1 MRAFPTRLASSRLA
15 RGLIAVPLL
24 LSFLVTPSIADNLT
38 DINNKVADA
47 SEALTEA
54 SKEVAAAAARLKKTQ
69 AKLPAAKV
77 ALAEASAVEAT
88 ATGVYNAAAA
98 DLAVAKKIYAEAL
111 TKVTSKE
118 AEISIL
124 QKKVDQFARSVY
136 QQGPTSQWEI
146 ILESESPSDLT
157 TRLQNIKAVS
167 QTTAKSLDD
176 LVIAKEELKTD
187 ADAAEVVRQDMQR
200 VADIA
205 SQALIDAQN
214 AADAAAAAKSSVDKL
229 LKEEAAD
236 LKVAEDDKARVQSEY
251 NELRAEQLRIAA
263 ASKAAGS
270 QGPVDPQATG
280 SLSWPLPGR
289 AAGGGVGWRV
299 HPVYKYKSC
308 HTGVDTGA
316 PGGTRIRAAAAG
328 IVLSTTKSRA
338 YGNMTLIDHGG
349 GMVTMYAHQSRFGV
363 SPGQAVANQEVI
375 GYVGTTGFSTGNH
388 LHFEVHLNG
397 VPYNPMGWFG
407 GSKTVVPCWG

>member
-1 MRAFPTRLASSRLA
+1 MRAFLTRLKSSRFT
-15 RGLIAVPLL
+15 RGLLAVPLL
-24 LSFLVTPSIADNLT
+24 LSLLMTPAIANNT
-38 DINNKVADA
+38 DIDRQVAEA

-54 SKEVAAAAARLKKTQ
+54 SEAVVAAAESLKDAQ
-69 AKLPAAKV
+69 AKLPVARETMAIATAK
-77 ALAEASAVEAT
+77 EAEAT
-88 ATGVYNAAAA
+88 AVYNKAAAE
-98 DLAVAKKIYAEAL
+98 LAAAKAAYTAAL
-111 TKVTSKE
+111 SKVTSKE
-118 AEISIL
+118 AEISQL

-157 TRLQNIKAVS
+157 IRLQNIKAVS
-167 QTTAKSLDD
+167 LSSAKSLDD
-176 LVIAKEELKTD
+176 LLAAKDQLTV
-187 ADAAEVVRQDMQR
+187 DAAVAEAFRLDMQR
-200 VADIA
+200 IADVA

-214 AADAAAAAKSSVDKL
+214 AADRAAAAKAEVDKL
-229 LKEEAAD
+229 VKQEASALKI
-236 LKVAEDDKARVQSEY
+236 AEDDKAEVQAQY
-251 NELRAEQLRIAA
+251 NELRAEQIRIAA
-263 ASKAAGS
+263 LSKSAGN

-280 SLSWPLPGR
+280 PLSWPLPGR

-308 HTGVDTGA
+308 HTGVDSGA
-316 PGGTRIRAAAAG
+316 PSGTPILAAASG
-328 IVLSTTKSRA
+328 VVLSTTVSRA

-363 SPGQAVANQEVI
+363 SPGQVVLNQQVI
-375 GYVGTTGFSTGNH
+375 GYIGSTGFSTGPH

-407 GSKTVVPCWG
+407 ASRTVVPCWG